1 MNPTDD
7 AVAPKVQD
15 KDITAPEGIDMDAIN
30 EAIADAEKNPEPQD
44 TFAEDSATELPTN
57 DVTAEPSAPAVAA
70 AEPEERKAPT
80 AGFVDGDIVDDP
92 EAPAAP
98 EETPDY
104 AAREADPVDSF
115 DENAPAPAAPAKEED
130 EDKPAEVTSENK
142 AKKEKPAKKS
152 IDFDAILHNN
162 VAIAGII
169 AGAVVLLL
177 VIVLI
182 IAL

>member
-44 TFAEDSATELPTN
+44 TFAEDSAAELPTN
-57 DVTAEPSAPAVAA
+57 DVPAEPSAPAVAA

-80 AGFVDGDIVDDP
+80 AGFVDGDIIDDP

-115 DENAPAPAAPAKEED
+115 DENAPAPAAPAKED